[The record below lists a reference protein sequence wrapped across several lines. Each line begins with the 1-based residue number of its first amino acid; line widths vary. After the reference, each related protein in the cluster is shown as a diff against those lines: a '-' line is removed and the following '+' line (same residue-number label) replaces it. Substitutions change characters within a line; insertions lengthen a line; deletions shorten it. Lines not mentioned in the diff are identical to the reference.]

1 MENMK
6 IYEAV
11 RKVPQNAQ
19 KPIRG
24 GRTNGFTDINPMWR
38 IQTLTEQFGP
48 CGLGWYVEV
57 TDKRLEANDN
67 MPTGEVSA
75 FVDINL
81 YVKYDGEW
89 SKPIYGTGG
98 SAFVAKEKN
107 GLYQSDEAFKM
118 AYTDAISVACKALGI
133 GADIYWNEG
142 RTKYS
147 ERNDESPA
155 KAENR
160 TQTAVTSAPDVD
172 IRSKVMN
179 ELARTGVGLKSVLA
193 NYGAVSLSAM
203 TNDQVIDCLGKL
215 QKMPNRPEKKEN

>member
-11 RKVPQNAQ
+11 RKVPKNAQ

-57 TDKRLEANDN
+57 TDKRLEANYN
-67 MPTGEVSA
+67 TPTGEVSA

-98 SAFVAKEKN
+98 AAFVANEKN

-133 GADIYWNEG
+133 GADIYWSEG
-142 RTKYS
+142 QTKYS
-147 ERNDESPA
+147 ARNDESPE

-160 TQTAVTSAPDVD
+160 TQAAHQQNTTTD
-172 IRSKVMN
+172 ILSKVMD
-179 ELARTGVGLKSVLA
+179 ELVRTGVGLKNVLA

-203 TNDQVIDCLGKL
+203 TNDQLIDCLGKL
-215 QKMPNRPEKKEN
+215 QKMPNRPDKKEG